1 MSFVLSIILT
11 LAVFTIIVTIH
22 EGGHFFMARRMGV
35 FVEEFAIG
43 MGPAIFKHRTKKKTV
58 ISLRLLPIGGF
69 CSMKGEEPKEGV
81 ILDEDSFTAKAP
93 WRRALIVAAG
103 PVMNFIL
110 AFVLLFVMN
119 IGYGYI
125 QTTMD
130 KVEEDYPAYEAG
142 LREGDTI
149 LELNHEKV
157 HVYDKITFLM
167 MFHDPEEPVTLKVRT
182 QDGQVKE
189 FTFKLKL
196 DEEQQRY
203 RMGFAAVSTGSFAK
217 MAERYGFFGTLGR
230 MVRASFYDLTFEI
243 EMTIRSL
250 GMLFSGKV
258 GMDSLTGPIG
268 IVSVVNDTYT
278 EASRYGV
285 MAVVTSMTS
294 LMVLIS
300 ANLGVLNL
308 FPIPGLDGSRL
319 VFLLVEKIRKKP
331 LNPKIENMIYLIGFI
346 LLFGLMIVVAFNDI
360 LRLFRG

>member
-1 MSFVLSIILT
+1 MSVVLSIILT
-11 LAVFTIIVTIH
+11 LLVFTIIVLIH
-22 EGGHFFMARRMGV
+22 EGGHFLMARRMGV

-43 MGPAIFKHRTKKKTV
+43 MGPAIYKRQTKKKT
-58 ISLRLLPIGGF
+58 IFSIRLLPIGGF
-69 CSMKGEEPKEGV
+69 CQMKGEEPKEGV
-81 ILDEDSFTAKAP
+81 VPEEDSFTAKEP

-103 PVMNFIL
+103 PFMNFVL
-110 AFVLLFVMN
+110 AFILLLIMN
-119 IGYGYI
+119 FGYGYI
-125 QTTMD
+125 QTSMAS
-130 KVEEDYPAYEAG
+130 VEEDYPAYAAG

-149 LELNHEKV
+149 IEMNHEKI

-167 MFHDPEEPVTLKVRT
+167 MFHDPKEPVTLKVKSAE
-182 QDGQVKE
+182 GEIKE
-189 FTFKLKL
+189 FSFNLKY

-203 RMGFAAVSTGSFAK
+203 RMGFSAASTGSFGMMMEK
-217 MAERYGFFGTLGR
+217 YGFFGTLGR
-230 MVRASFYDLTFEI
+230 MIRASFYDLTFEI

-278 EASRYGV
+278 EASHYGV
-285 MAVVTSMTS
+285 MAVVASMTS

-331 LNPKIENMIYLIGFI
+331 MDPKIENMIYLIGFI

-360 LRLFRG
+360 LRLVR

>member
-1 MSFVLSIILT
+1 MSVVLSIILT
-11 LAVFTIIVTIH
+11 LLVFSIIVVIH
-22 EGGHFFMARRMGV
+22 EGGHFLMARCMGV

-43 MGPAIFKHRTKKKTV
+43 MGPAIFKKRTKKNM
-58 ISLRLLPIGGF
+58 IFSLRILPIGGF
-69 CSMKGEEPKEGV
+69 CSMKGEEPKPDVVPEP
-81 ILDEDSFTAKAP
+81 DAFTAKEP

-103 PVMNFIL
+103 PFMNFVLAFILLLVMN
-110 AFVLLFVMN
+110 M
-119 IGYGYI
+119 GYGYI
-125 QTTMD
+125 QTRMAS
-130 KVEEDYPAYEAG
+130 VEEDYPAYEAG

-157 HVYDKITFLM
+157 RVYDKITFLM
-167 MFHDPEEPVTLKVRT
+167 MFHDPEEPVTLKVRST
-182 QDGQVKE
+182 DGEVKE
-189 FTFKLKL
+189 FSFRLKF

-203 RMGFAAVSTGSFAK
+203 RMGFSAVSTGSFGK
-217 MAERYGFFGTLGR
+217 MAETYGFFGTLGR
-230 MVRASFYDLTFEI
+230 MIRASFYDLTFEI

-258 GMDSLTGPIG
+258 GMDALTGPIG

-278 EASRYGV
+278 EAASYGV
-285 MAVVTSMTS
+285 MAVVGSMVS

-319 VFLLVEKIRKKP
+319 VFLLVEKIRRKP
-331 LNPKIENMIYLIGFI
+331 MDPRVENMIYLVGFV

-360 LRLFRG
+360 LRLVR